1 MTTLRKERQKL
12 NLSMMEV
19 ATRSQ
24 VPFRTWQK
32 WELGTRRTPAF
43 AFRLLQGIESNIY

>member
-12 NLSMMEV
+12 NLSMTEV

-32 WELGTRRTPAF
+32 WELGTRRTPEMAF
-43 AFRLLQGIESNIY
+43 NLLKGIESNIY